1 MKEHFQG
8 LYLETISE
16 TKYDFEIYAR
26 QDKLYHVS
34 VDQGGL
40 ERQILE
46 WSIFAGGEGELRLEA
61 KASEAAWCPLWGWEM
76 GIWAMD

>member
-46 WSIFAGGEGELRLEA
+46 
-61 KASEAAWCPLWGWEM
+61 
-76 GIWAMD
+76 